1 MPIWLFIIIIIWL
14 FPKQIIAD
22 NIGGEK
28 KKKEKSLL
36 DIVVRGIECFFF
48 VFFFISL
55 FVSVIVVHSRRNR
68 G

>member
-36 DIVVRGIECFFF
+36 DIVVGGIEWFFF
-48 VFFFISL
+48 L
-55 FVSVIVVHSRRNR
+55 FSFLFLCLFL
-68 G
+68 